1 MKRLN
6 AEWVSE
12 GRKPMPMRIGVHCAN
27 VVVGNVG
34 SPQRLSYTVMGDGV
48 NIASRVVRV
57 EQALSARRFA
67 SATGV
72 YEHVAEHVIART
84 RSS

>member
-6 AEWVSE
+6 AKWTSE
-12 GRKPMPMRIGVHCAN
+12 GRTPMPMRIGVHCAN

-48 NIASRVVRV
+48 NIASRSR
-57 EQALSARRFA
+57 
-67 SATGV
+67 G
-72 YEHVAEHVIART
+72 
-84 RSS
+84 